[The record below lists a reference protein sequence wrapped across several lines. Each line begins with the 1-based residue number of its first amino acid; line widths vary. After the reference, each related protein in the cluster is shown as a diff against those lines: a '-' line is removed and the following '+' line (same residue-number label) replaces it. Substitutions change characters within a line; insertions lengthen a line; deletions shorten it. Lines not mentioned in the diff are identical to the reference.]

1 MRSVVDSK
9 HASTSRIGRATLFY
23 ARIVSLARMHLP
35 SRMGR
40 IYEHVVVNC
49 LTCLDESNLDFG
61 NRSEFE
67 DEDGVLVGVRYIE
80 KVSLPLSC
88 VHKTPLILTFKQV
101 LGSLNSISV

>member
-1 MRSVVDSK
+1 MTRSFLVVGPALAC
-9 HASTSRIGRATLFY
+9 ASPHK
-23 ARIVSLARMHLP
+23 ARPGMH
-35 SRMGR
+35 M
-40 IYEHVVVNC
+40 
-49 LTCLDESNLDFG
+49 TCLDESNLDFG

-80 KVSLPLSC
+80 KVSRPLSC